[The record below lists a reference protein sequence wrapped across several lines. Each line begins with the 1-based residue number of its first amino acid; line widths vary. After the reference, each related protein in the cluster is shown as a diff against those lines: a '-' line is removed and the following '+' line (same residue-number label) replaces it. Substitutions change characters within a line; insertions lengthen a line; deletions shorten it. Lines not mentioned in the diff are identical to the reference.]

1 MTLRALEQG
10 GNQRHH
16 NDESMTLVNRSGR
29 GGRVCSV
36 DRLWPCF
43 ELREVLM
50 DLRPAPQLDRPVQ
63 ELPLLRLAIMLDH
76 LPDAGVPFVLSLRS
90 MPITL

>member
-1 MTLRALEQG
+1 
-10 GNQRHH
+10 
-16 NDESMTLVNRSGR
+16 
-29 GGRVCSV
+29 
-36 DRLWPCF
+36 
-43 ELREVLM
+43 M